1 MESVRPDFVIIISQ
15 KKSCTRF
22 GLVFFPQIGLQQGE
36 VSRPKAS
43 STAVA
48 NYYFC
53 T

>member
-1 MESVRPDFVIIISQ
+1 MESVRPEFFIFISQ
-15 KKSCTRF
+15 KNHAS
-22 GLVFFPQIGLQQGE
+22 GLVFFPKIGLQQGE
-36 VSRPKAS
+36 VSLLKAS